1 VAGRVVGDYELLDEI
16 GRGGMG
22 VVHRA
27 RQAELDRL
35 VALKELSTS
44 TGADPREAE
53 RFVQEA
59 RVAADLNHPNIVVVH
74 DYLHDGGTAYIAME
88 YFERG
93 CLRPLVP
100 SLTLAQ
106 SVGVFE
112 GLLAGLVEA
121 ERIGIVHRDLKPE
134 NLLIAEHGGIKIG
147 DFGLA
152 KALSEGPAAG
162 MTAAGMVVGTPSY
175 MAPEQAMDAEIG
187 PWTDLYSAGV
197 IAYELLVGQVP
208 FPSTGSAV
216 SVLVKHVNEPPPP
229 PRSLRPELDPEL
241 AGWVLWLL
249 AKNPA
254 DRPANAEAAWLALE
268 DIAIRLLGPE
278 WRDQAVLPAAPPDA
292 PPADEYVTY
301 NP

>member
-1 VAGRVVGDYELLDEI
+1 MPGRVVGEYEILDEI

-27 RQAELDRL
+27 RQAEPERI
-35 VALKELSTS
+35 VALKELSTAGV
-44 TGADPREAE
+44 TDPRYAE
-53 RFVQEA
+53 RFLQEA
-59 RVAADLNHPNIVVVH
+59 RVAAELNHPNIVIVH
-74 DYLHDGGTAYIAME
+74 DYLHDGATAYIAME

-100 SLTLAQ
+100 ALTLAQ
-106 SVGVFE
+106 LTGVLEGVF
-112 GLLAGLVEA
+112 AGLAEA
-121 ERIGIVHRDLKPE
+121 ELAGIVHRDLKPE
-134 NLLIAEHGGIKIG
+134 NLLVAGHGGIKIG

-152 KALSEGPAAG
+152 KAATEGP
-162 MTAAGMVVGTPSY
+162 AAGMVVGTPTY
-175 MAPEQAMDAEIG
+175 MAPEQATDSAIG
-187 PWTDLYSAGV
+187 PWTDLYAVGV

-208 FPSTGSAV
+208 FPTAGSAV

-229 PRSLRPELDPEL
+229 PRSLRPDLDPEL

-249 AKNPA
+249 AKSPTE
-254 DRPANAEAAWLALE
+254 RPANAEAAWFALE

-278 WRDQAVLPAAPPDA
+278 WRDGTALAAAPPA
-292 PPADEYVTY
+292 QETPPPDEYVTY